1 MPTRLAS
8 SAACCLAGAAM
19 LAVASPSPAPA
30 AEPVVV
36 AVVAVDGY
44 ADLKKQVRWLGTQVG
59 NPALDGFAESFIMM
73 ATQFKG
79 LAGLDVSRPAGIVVT
94 VADGVPAVQGCVPV
108 KDLDKL
114 LGALEGVVG
123 PADRDGDV
131 RRLTPPGG
139 MPLDVTERGGW
150 AFFAPRGLPV
160 AVADPDAILDP
171 LLESFTLAVELFPG
185 RMPEELRKQL
195 EAALEQAA
203 RAAAAQQGQPVDD
216 EAMQAAFAGLA
227 ATDAITFGFRLDPE
241 AGRLVVEQ
249 RTVLAADSP
258 VAAAWTAAGGTRAT
272 VAAAT
277 TSDGKPAAVRGH
289 SVLTIPASARASF
302 ERTVSDAVARGMPEA
317 DRDPVA
323 RTVLGLLGDLGA
335 AMLDAGGVDARAALD
350 TSDADGERP
359 LPDLTLGMR
368 VKDGASLERRLKE
381 RLGKPGALPPGVA
394 VAFDKGKAGAA
405 TLHEVTLAM
414 QDVPEAERFGGKV
427 VLTLAI
433 APEYAFLLA
442 GERIPAR
449 LEAALGGSGRPD
461 AAAEPIT
468 GVDLSV
474 AALASYA
481 ARMAAAFNPGAAENA
496 PVEAMAKAAGTEP
509 ASLVQL
515 LAKPIE
521 RGLAL
526 RMSADSGAIR
536 AIAAGVTSQQP
547 GGANPPRPAGMR
559 PPAAPI
565 PLPSLAP

>member
-131 RRLTPPGG
+131 RRLAPPGG

-289 SVLTIPASARASF
+289 SVLTIPASARSRGACP
-302 ERTVSDAVARGMPEA
+302 RPTVIPS
-317 DRDPVA
+317 
-323 RTVLGLLGDLGA
+323 
-335 AMLDAGGVDARAALD
+335 
-350 TSDADGERP
+350 
-359 LPDLTLGMR
+359 
-368 VKDGASLERRLKE
+368 
-381 RLGKPGALPPGVA
+381 
-394 VAFDKGKAGAA
+394 
-405 TLHEVTLAM
+405 
-414 QDVPEAERFGGKV
+414 
-427 VLTLAI
+427 
-433 APEYAFLLA
+433 
-442 GERIPAR
+442 PAR
-449 LEAALGGSGRPD
+449 CSGSSETWGPRCWTPAASMPAPHSTRAMPTASGHCPTSRSACASRTGRAWSGGSRSG
-461 AAAEPIT
+461 
-468 GVDLSV
+468 S
-474 AALASYA
+474 AS
-481 ARMAAAFNPGAAENA
+481 PG
-496 PVEAMAKAAGTEP
+496 PC
-509 ASLVQL
+509 
-515 LAKPIE
+515 
-521 RGLAL
+521 
-526 RMSADSGAIR
+526 
-536 AIAAGVTSQQP
+536 
-547 GGANPPRPAGMR
+547 RPA
-559 PPAAPI
+559 
-565 PLPSLAP
+565 